1 MTPSIK
7 LIGAISTIL
16 LLGGGFYLFDW
27 SERYQRRSSAAAVL
41 REREEHWKQLQ
52 TAIAEFPRLQQ
63 ETRHKRGELQQAMA
77 STGPAEPNDDFVAN
91 YLVEIERRATGGLSI
106 RSITPAAGSERTRV
120 FTLSMQ
126 GSYINLVNFLYE
138 LSARRLDRVV
148 TINSLHL
155 GKGQGGDLTIDLP
168 ITAYRH

>member
-7 LIGAISTIL
+7 LVGAISSIL
-16 LLGGGFYLFDW
+16 LLGGGFYVFDW
-27 SERYQRRSSAAAVL
+27 SDRYQRREAAGAAL
-41 REREEHWKQLQ
+41 LEREDHWRLLQ

-63 ETRHKRGELQQAMA
+63 ERRHKQNELNQAMA
-77 STGPAEPNDDFVAN
+77 SSGSLEKDDDMVAN
-91 YLVEIERRATGGLSI
+91 YLVEVEKRASGLNILSV
-106 RSITPAAGSERTRV
+106 TPAASSERTRV
-120 FTLSMQ
+120 FTLSMR
-126 GSYINLVNFLYE
+126 GSYANLVDFLYE

-168 ITAYRH
+168 ITAYPR